1 MFLTTLYRILA
12 ADREA
17 FGLVAEDE
25 GKVIGFIAFTT
36 DIRALYRSIL
46 RQARFRFVRL
56 LAGAL
61 FSWKR
66 SRRILETL
74 RYPGQ
79 MDQQTLPRAEL
90 LALAVQTGK
99 RRAGIGRQ
107 LVEQGLGACAQRG
120 LPEVKVCVGERRV
133 AARALYGRL
142 GFQPVCDLRRHEQTS
157 QIWVKNIK
165 LQNAECQHV

>member
-1 MFLTTLYRILA
+1 M
-12 ADREA
+12 
-17 FGLVAEDE
+17 AEEE

-36 DIRALYRSIL
+36 DIRTLYRSIMRRAGL
-46 RQARFRFVRL
+46 RFVEM

-74 RYPGQ
+74 LYSGQ

-99 RRAGIGRQ
+99 RRVGIGRQ
-107 LVEQGLGACAQRG
+107 LVEQGLSCCDQRG
-120 LPEVKVCVGERRV
+120 LTEIKVCVGEKRL
-133 AARALYGRL
+133 AARALYEQTD
-142 GFQPVCDLRRHEQTS
+142 FQHVCDLRRHEQTS
-157 QIWVKNIK
+157 QIWIKNIK
-165 LQNAECQHV
+165 LQDAEYQHA